1 MFNLFDDVGKGL
13 GPALVSMIVAKRG
26 REEAFTIAM
35 LAWFVCGAILLS
47 ISCTVKRDEA
57 KVWAECLQ
65 TALFGRI

>member
-13 GPALVSMIVAKRG
+13 GPALVSIIVAKRG

-35 LAWFVCGAILLS
+35 LSWLACGAILLS

-57 KVWAECLQ
+57 KVCAECPQ
-65 TALFGRI
+65 KALFGRI